1 MNSLKGKAV
10 IVTGAGQGIGA
21 AYAMY
26 FAREGASVVVND
38 VDAALADKVVAE
50 VRADAAVRT
59 AGGTAIARVADIA
72 SWDAAE
78 GLVKFAVE
86 QFGKLDGLVNNAG
99 LFHLAS
105 VLEESE
111 KSFRRLMEVNVMGFA
126 WCGMHALRQMIRQGH
141 GSLVNATSGSQSGMA
156 GGGAYGGSKGA
167 AAAMTYSW
175 ACDARAAVPDGGV
188 RVNAISPMAF
198 TRMSQV
204 TDEYTRKLG
213 GDPSKRHRID
223 PEFNAPLVCYLLSD
237 DSKDINGQ
245 VVRVQEG
252 EISLVSHPAVML
264 PSHTRDHWSV
274 EDVRDAFATDFNKR
288 QFPLGPLAIE
298 ATYKPYKVTYSS

>member
-1 MNSLKGKAV
+1 MNSLKGKSV
-10 IVTGAGQGIGA
+10 IITGAGQGIGA
-21 AYAMY
+21 ACAMY

-38 VDAALADKVVAE
+38 VDATLTDKVVADI
-50 VRADAAVRT
+50 RA
-59 AGGTAIARVADIA
+59 
-72 SWDAAE
+72 DAAE
-78 GLVKFAVE
+78 GLVKFCVE

-105 VLEESE
+105 ALEESE
-111 KSFRRLMEVNVMGFA
+111 MAFRRLMEVNVMGFA
-126 WCGMHALRQMIRQGH
+126 WCGMHALRQMVKQGH

-167 AAAMTYSW
+167 VAAMTYSW
-175 ACDARAAVPDGGV
+175 ACDARAAVPAGEV

-204 TDEYTRKLG
+204 TDEYTRKRG

-223 PEFNAPLVCYLLSD
+223 PEFNAPLIGYLLSD
-237 DSKDINGQ
+237 YSKDVNGQ

-264 PSHTRDHWSV
+264 PSHVRDSWSI
-274 EDVRDAFATDFNKR
+274 EDVRDAFAADLSQR
-288 QFPLGPLAIE
+288 QFPLGPLATE
-298 ATYKPYKVTYSS
+298 VTYKPYKVTYST

>member
-1 MNSLKGKAV
+1 MNSLKGKSV

-26 FAREGASVVVND
+26 FAREGASVVIND
-38 VDAALADKVVAE
+38 VDAALADKVVAD
-50 VRADAAVRT
+50 VRADADVKT
-59 AGGTAIARVADIA
+59 AGGTAVTRVADIA

-126 WCGMHALRQMIRQGH
+126 WCGMHALRQMIKQGH
-141 GSLVNATSGSQSGMA
+141 GSLVNATSGSQSGMG

-167 AAAMTYSW
+167 VAAMTYSW
-175 ACDARAAVPDGGV
+175 ACDVRDAVPAGGV

-204 TDEYTRKLG
+204 TDDYTRALG
-213 GDPSKRHRID
+213 GDPTKRHRIN

-237 DSKDINGQ
+237 YSKDINGQ

-264 PSHTRDHWSV
+264 PSHTRDNWSV
-274 EDVRDAFATDFNKR
+274 EDVRDAFSADLAKR

-298 ATYKPYKVTYSS
+298 ATYKPYKVTYSR

>member
-1 MNSLKGKAV
+1 MNSLKGKSV
-10 IVTGAGQGIGA
+10 IVTGGAQGIGA

-38 VDAALADKVVAE
+38 VDAALADKVVTE
-50 VRADAAVRT
+50 VRADAAVKT
-59 AGGTAIARVADIA
+59 AGGTAIAKAADIS
-72 SWDAAE
+72 SWEAAE
-78 GLVKFAVE
+78 GLVKFAVDK
-86 QFGKLDGLVNNAG
+86 FGKLDGFVNNAG

-111 KSFRRLMEVNVMGFA
+111 KAFRRLMEVNVMGLA
-126 WCGMHALRQMIRQGH
+126 WCGMHALRQMIKQGH
-141 GSLVNATSGSQSGMA
+141 GSLVNATSGSQSGMG

-167 AAAMTYSW
+167 VAAMTYSW
-175 ACDARAAVPDGGV
+175 ACDVRDALPAGGV

-204 TDEYTRKLG
+204 TDGYTLQRG
-213 GDPSKRHRID
+213 GDPSKRHRIN

-237 DSKDINGQ
+237 YSKDINGQ

-264 PSHTRDHWSV
+264 PSHTRDSWSV
-274 EDVRDAFATDFNKR
+274 EEIRDAFAADLAKR

-298 ATYKPYKVTYSS
+298 ATYKPYKVTYSK

>member
-1 MNSLKGKAV
+1 MNSLKGKSV

-38 VDAALADKVVAE
+38 VDQTMADKVTAE
-50 VRADAAVRT
+50 VRADTAVKT
-59 AGGTAIARVADIA
+59 AGGTAVTHAADIS

-86 QFGKLDGLVNNAG
+86 QFGQLDGLVNNAG

-105 VLEESE
+105 VTEESE
-111 KSFRRLMEVNVMGFA
+111 KAFRRLMEVNVMGFA
-126 WCGMHALRQMIRQGH
+126 WCGMHALRQMIKQGH
-141 GSLVNATSGSQSGMA
+141 GSLVNATSGSQSGMG

-167 AAAMTYSW
+167 VAAMTYSW
-175 ACDARAAVPDGGV
+175 ACDVQDAVPAGGV

-204 TDEYTRKLG
+204 TDQYTLERG
-213 GDPSKRHRID
+213 GDPTKRHRIN

-237 DSKDINGQ
+237 YSKDINGQ

-264 PSHTRDHWSV
+264 PSHTRDSWSV
-274 EDVRDAFATDFNKR
+274 EDIRDAFAADLGKR

-298 ATYKPYKVTYSS
+298 ATYKPYKVSYSK